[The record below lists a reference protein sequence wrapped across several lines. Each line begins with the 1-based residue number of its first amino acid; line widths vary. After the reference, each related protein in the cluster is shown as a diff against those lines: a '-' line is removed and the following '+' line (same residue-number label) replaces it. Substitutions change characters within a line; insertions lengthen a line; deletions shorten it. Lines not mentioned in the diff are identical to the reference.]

1 MINFSINSKINLKN
15 YLNLARAGRAD
26 FIQPSLGPLQ
36 PNFED
41 FMDFDLGLDILNN
54 LANNRLA
61 PVPEE
66 QTEDLFR
73 AIEFPMICKNLIT
86 LEISKN

>member
-1 MINFSINSKINLKN
+1 M
-15 YLNLARAGRAD
+15 
-26 FIQPSLGPLQ
+26 Q

-41 FMDFDLGLDILNN
+41 FMDFDISLDILNN

-73 AIEFPMICKNLIT
+73 AIEFPLICEFNLKIEFKN
-86 LEISKN
+86 

>member
-1 MINFSINSKINLKN
+1 
-15 YLNLARAGRAD
+15 
-26 FIQPSLGPLQ
+26 
-36 PNFED
+36 
-41 FMDFDLGLDILNN
+41 MDFDLGLDILNN

-73 AIEFPMICKNLIT
+73 AIEFPMICKSSNLLKFIEVIIT
-86 LEISKN
+86 TIYSFDRFVNDAGYDEPCTTRCHSQQ